1 MSYRGFLLALTLVV
15 FSGSRADA
23 QGLCSTTAQGKVACT
38 ITNVFGVNGLTPDGG
53 ALVNDGHKG
62 HFGDDFLTNLGPL
75 NASIGSQLGQLPLVS
90 PASGLSFFIGKSG
103 GLVASDFNFGPILT
117 ERAGTIGRHKL
128 VVGFSYQYFDF
139 DTLDGLDLSNLHSVY
154 THEDFPNLLTGTRTC
169 TIKPSADPTVTT
181 GDCAFVR
188 DTIVTTSNIG
198 LHVSQY
204 TTFLSFGI
212 TSKFDISVAIPIV
225 SVSMSD
231 TAAAAIHNNGSDNL
245 HQFSDPATGAA
256 CAPNPCFN
264 RTFTNSSGATG
275 IGDVT
280 IRGKYNFFKR
290 ERVGISVG
298 GDLRFPTGDSLNFLG
313 AGAYGIKPFGVIS
326 YSYKRLSTNFNIGY
340 EWNGKSYLAGNIAPP
355 AGTAAFKGSIPN
367 DFFFTFGGEI
377 GIVKKLSAGVDYIG
391 QHIIDAPR
399 VQSSTFS
406 ELGACTTPAP
416 SNGTPMFSCPTTFFP
431 DGTVKEPNFNT
442 FRGSYTASNI
452 SIGLRYRPFSRFL
465 LTANVIRKLDDSGL
479 RAKLIP
485 LAGITYTH

>member
-1 MSYRGFLLALTLVV
+1 MSYRGLFLALTLVV

-23 QGLCSTTAQGKVACT
+23 QGLCSTSAQGKVACT
-38 ITNVFGVNGLTPDGG
+38 ITNVFGVNGLTPAGG
-53 ALVNDGHKG
+53 ALFDDGHRG

-90 PASGLSFFIGKSG
+90 PASGLSFSIGKSG
-103 GLVASDFNFGPILT
+103 NLVASDFNFGPILT
-117 ERAGTIGRHKL
+117 ERAGTIGRHRL

-154 THEDFPNLLTGTRTC
+154 THQDLQQGPSLNC
-169 TIKPSADPTVTT
+169 TIKPVNPTDSNT
-181 GDCAFVR
+181 GLCAFVR

-204 TTFLSFGI
+204 TTFLSFGV
-212 TSKFDISVAIPIV
+212 TSKFDISVAIPV
-225 SVSMSD
+225 VAVSMSD
-231 TAAAAIHNNGSDNL
+231 TATATIHNNGSDNL
-245 HQFSDPATGAA
+245 HQFADPATGTE
-256 CAPNPCFN
+256 CLPNPCFN

-280 IRGKYNFFKR
+280 IRAKYNFLKR
-290 ERVGISVG
+290 ERVGVSVG
-298 GDLRFPTGDSLNFLG
+298 GDVRFPTGDSLNFLG
-313 AGAYGIKPFGVIS
+313 AGAYGIRPFGVVS

-340 EWNGKSYLAGNIAPP
+340 EWNGKSYLAGNIAPDATTGQAP
-355 AGTAAFKGSIPN
+355 FKASLPN

-391 QHIIDAPR
+391 QHVFDTPR
-399 VQSSTFS
+399 VQTSTFS
-406 ELGACTTPAP
+406 ELGACTVPP
-416 SNGTPMFSCPTTFFP
+416 PPGNNGGLPTCNTFFP
-431 DGTVKEPNFNT
+431 DGTVKDANFNT

-452 SIGLRYRPFSRFL
+452 SIGLRYRPFSKFL
-465 LTANVIRKLDDSGL
+465 LTANVIRRLDDAGL